1 MEMNCGIFVVQKLWL
16 KTFLDSNWTCNPHL
30 KLLPIVGLA
39 LGFFKSGLDMD
50 RAMWSSES
58 ICV

>member
-50 RAMWSSES
+50 HAMW
-58 ICV
+58 